1 MAARR
6 VLLAKALMSCG
17 SVDHGASDAG
27 KGRVEVGVVH
37 DGLGKRCG
45 VQSEDS
51 NQIMWAGGETIHP
64 G

>member
-6 VLLAKALMSCG
+6 VLLAKALMSWG
-17 SVDHGASDAG
+17 PDHGASDAG
-27 KGRVEVGVVH
+27 KGVEVGVVH

-45 VQSEDS
+45 VQSEES